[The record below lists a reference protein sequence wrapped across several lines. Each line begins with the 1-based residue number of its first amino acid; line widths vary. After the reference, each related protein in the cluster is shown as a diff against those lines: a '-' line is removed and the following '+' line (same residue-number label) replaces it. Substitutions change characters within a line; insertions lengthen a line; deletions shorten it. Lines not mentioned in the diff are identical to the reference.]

1 MRYTLCLILFFNS
14 LLTFSA
20 PSKGLKT
27 ELDTLISQMFPQA
40 NVGVFVQDAKTKEI
54 LYEHNANKLLSPAS
68 NIKLLTAG
76 AVLYQFGPDEHYLTT
91 LSEYNHNFYITFSGS
106 PDFKKEDL
114 EHFIRFLKERGLKT
128 IQGNIVLDTLQFKP
142 PYYPPGV
149 SYDDLGWYYDAPST
163 ALILNGNA
171 VAYDFMTAKEL
182 GQPIVIKPKNAHKVL
197 TLINQV
203 RTVSKEEDKEHC
215 DLNIEIKPHNTLKLY
230 GCLAQAE
237 EPRTMRLAVPD
248 PVLYAKQV
256 IQQALKENQL
266 SLKGAIV
273 EGMTPKEAIVL
284 ATHQSDDFITL
295 IARMLKESD
304 NLYADSFTKRLG
316 LALTGEGNFKQGAFA
331 IKKLLAEHTSMDMK
345 QVELGDGAGTRYNL
359 TTPKQLAIFLSNIY
373 DDEHLKSPFLNALPA
388 MGVSGTLKDR
398 MEESPL
404 KNKIF
409 AKTGTMHDISSL
421 SGYLVLADDKVILFS
436 IINNGILQGQLPKAK
451 QLEEKILTV
460 IMSSQV

>member
-1 MRYTLCLILFFNS
+1 MRYTLFLMLFLNS

-20 PSKGLKT
+20 PHNVLKS
-27 ELDTLISQMFPQA
+27 ELDTLIEQMFPQA
-40 NVGVFVQDAKTKEI
+40 NVGVFVQDAKTKEVV
-54 LYEHNANKLLSPAS
+54 YERNADKLLSPAS
-68 NIKLLTAG
+68 NIKLFTAG
-76 AVLYQFGPDEHYLTT
+76 AALYQFGPEEHYLTT
-91 LSEYNHNFYITFSGS
+91 LSEYNHNFYITFTGS
-106 PDFKKEDL
+106 PTFKTKDL
-114 EHFIRFLKERGLKT
+114 KQFIGFLKQRGLKT
-128 IQGNIVLDTLQFKP
+128 IQGNIVLDTSQFKP

-163 ALILNGNA
+163 ALILNSNA
-171 VAYDFMTAKEL
+171 VAYNFITAKEL
-182 GQPIVIKPKNAHKVL
+182 GQPIVIKPKHTNKVL

-215 DLNIEIKPHNTLKLY
+215 DLNIEIKPGNTLKLY
-230 GCLAQAE
+230 GCLAQTE
-237 EPRTMRLAVPD
+237 EPRTMQLAIPD

-256 IQQALKENQL
+256 IQQALSENEL
-266 SLKGAIV
+266 TLNGAII
-273 EGMTPKEAIVL
+273 EGITPKEATVL
-284 ATHQSDDFITL
+284 TTHQSADFITL
-295 IARMLKESD
+295 IGHMLKESD

-316 LALTGEGNFKQGAFA
+316 LAVTGDGNFKQGAFA

-359 TTPKQLAIFLSNIY
+359 TTPKQLVIFLSDIY
-373 DDEHLKSPFLNALPA
+373 QNEKLKSLFLTALPA

-421 SGYLVLADDKVILFS
+421 SGYLLLADDKVMLFS